1 MEKFFRRACT
11 MRTAIL
17 RRLVFLLLAAAML
30 LARLA
35 LAQAAGAEAAVAD
48 AAARQQD
55 VVCVAD
61 PQKAARAGLDGGA
74 IPADVAAGEQTA
86 RSFASL
92 RMTPDALRMTPDAL
106 RMTPDVRGM
115 TPDERRL
122 TPDARKMTAKRGTKA
137 FGQDLTYR
145 RQSLRFDA
153 SLGRAWAMVEVCG
166 HPERPLRAVAVAL
179 PREAALAMHLRG
191 AGFDDSA
198 DGRDGKTASGHA
210 GSGAAY
216 AGVGVVALMEPP
228 VVRAGDTVRLWQ
240 SGGVVEMELAARAEQ
255 PGRAGDAIWLRS
267 DAGGFTQRMRGVV
280 RGRGSV
286 EMLP

>member
-1 MEKFFRRACT
+1 MREFFRRACT
-11 MRTAIL
+11 MRAAIL
-17 RRLVFLLLAAAML
+17 QRLVFLLLAAAML

-35 LAQAAGAEAAVAD
+35 QAQAAGAEAAVAD
-48 AAARQQD
+48 AAVRQQD
-55 VVCVAD
+55 VTCVAD

-92 RMTPDALRMTPDAL
+92 RMTPDARRMA
-106 RMTPDVRGM
+106 
-115 TPDERRL
+115 
-122 TPDARKMTAKRGTKA
+122 AKREAKA
-137 FGQDLTYR
+137 FGQGLTYR

-198 DGRDGKTASGHA
+198 DGRDGKTASGDA
-210 GSGAAY
+210 GSGTAY
-216 AGVGVVALMEPP
+216 AGVGAVAMMEPP

>member
-1 MEKFFRRACT
+1 MREFFRRACT
-11 MRTAIL
+11 MRAAIL
-17 RRLVFLLLAAAML
+17 QRLVFLLLAAAML

-55 VVCVAD
+55 VACVAD

-92 RMTPDALRMTPDAL
+92 RMTPDSLRMTPDAR
-106 RMTPDVRGM
+106 RM
-115 TPDERRL
+115 
-122 TPDARKMTAKRGTKA
+122 AAKREAKA
-137 FGQDLTYR
+137 FGQGLTYR

-198 DGRDGKTASGHA
+198 DGRDGKTASGDA
-210 GSGAAY
+210 GSGTAY
-216 AGVGVVALMEPP
+216 AGVGAVAMMEPP